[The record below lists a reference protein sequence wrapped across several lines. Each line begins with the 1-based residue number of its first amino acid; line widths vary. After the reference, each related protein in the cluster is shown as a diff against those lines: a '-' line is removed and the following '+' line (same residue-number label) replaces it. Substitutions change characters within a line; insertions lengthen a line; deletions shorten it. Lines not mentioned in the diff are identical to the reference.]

1 MNRFTALCFFFL
13 VAYLCSCNSLK
24 PVTQNDLLQ
33 PLSSNELSKLDGDY
47 EIISTDTSYPT
58 LARALTFTDK
68 KVLKN
73 FNQIDELA
81 RKDFRLNIKSLD
93 EKHLKITLY
102 SQNKMVKTKTLK
114 GKVSDNYF
122 QFKMTKISPVSPFYL
137 ILSLYKKQEN
147 RIGLTKNEELLLDS
161 YEGTVLLLL
170 VLPTFGGDTDVYN
183 LIFKR
188 KKTNSH

>member
-1 MNRFTALCFFFL
+1 MNRFTALCLFCL
-13 VAYLCSCNSLK
+13 VTYLCSCNSLK
-24 PVTQNDLLQ
+24 PITQNNLLQ
-33 PLSSNELSKLDGDY
+33 TLSSNELSKLDGDY

-73 FNQIDELA
+73 FNHIDQLA
-81 RKDFRLNIKSLD
+81 RKDFRINVKSLD
-93 EKHLKITLY
+93 EKHLKVTLY
-102 SQNKMVKTKTLK
+102 SQNKIVKTKTLK

-122 QFKMTKISPVSPFYL
+122 QFKMRKISPVSPFDL

-147 RIGLTKNEELLLDS
+147 RIGLTKNGELLLDS
-161 YEGTVLLLL
+161 YEGGVLLLF
-170 VLPTFGGDTDVYN
+170 VMPTFGGDTDAYN

-188 KKTNSH
+188 KKDNS